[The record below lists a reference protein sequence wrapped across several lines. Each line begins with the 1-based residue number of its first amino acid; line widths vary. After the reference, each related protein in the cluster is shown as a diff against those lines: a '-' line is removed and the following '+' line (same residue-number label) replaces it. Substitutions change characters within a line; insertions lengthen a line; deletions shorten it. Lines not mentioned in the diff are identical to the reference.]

1 MTHIQGTHW
10 FAAGLAIAIG
20 VTVGAGSFLYVRLQN
35 EPQDGAIAQGTEEL
49 QQQVQ
54 HLQQQVAAS
63 ESIATE
69 RDQLRQQV
77 SELEA
82 QLQDRDRL
90 QQEANDL
97 QQQLRDRQQHID
109 QLEAQLRQHDDR
121 LATVGTCMEGAIA
134 ALNGLIQGDETK
146 AITIITIVGS
156 ISQTCQAA
164 RDLLEASNESN
175 DVPSS
180 GDGETVNS
188 VYF

>member
-1 MTHIQGTHW
+1 MTRIQGTHW

-63 ESIATE
+63 ESIASE

-97 QQQLRDRQQHID
+97 QQQLRDRQQHISELET
-109 QLEAQLRQHDDR
+109 QLSQQQDR
-121 LATVGTCMEGAIA
+121 ITTVGTCMEGAIA
-134 ALNGLIQGDETK
+134 ALNRLIQGDETK
-146 AITIITIVGS
+146 AITIVGS